1 MSYGGIESRQME
13 GIVKIERAA
22 FLGGADFQ
30 PGDDTYQ
37 MAFETA
43 RLLAQNGITIL
54 NGGGPGVMRAATEG
68 AHEGAGRVTAVTY
81 YPEYKHATYEG
92 VDPENHFDKEIVT
105 PNYFQRT
112 QKLLE
117 LSDIHIVFKGGT
129 GTISEFGMS
138 WALSRIHYG
147 HSIPLILFG
156 DFWEDVVGCLRRH
169 MYMRPD
175 EFRVY
180 YIVDSPEQVLET
192 IQSLE
197 YPAS

>member
-1 MSYGGIESRQME
+1 MQ
-13 GIVKIERAA
+13 VKRAT

-30 PGDDTYQ
+30 PGDDVYQ
-37 MAFETA
+37 MAFDTA
-43 RLLAQNGITIL
+43 RLLAKNGITVL

-68 AHEGAGRVTAVTY
+68 AHKGGGRVTGVTY
-81 YPEYKHATYEG
+81 YPEYEHATYEG
-92 VDPENHFDKEIVT
+92 RDPENRFDDEIVT
-105 PNYFQRT
+105 ANYFERT

-117 LSDIHIVFKGGT
+117 LGDVHIVFRGGT

-156 DFWEDVVGCLRRH
+156 EFWEDIVGCFRKY

-175 EFRVY
+175 EFRIY
-180 YIVDSPEQVLET
+180 YIVASPEEVLQT
-192 IQSLE
+192 VRGL
-197 YPAS
+197 